1 MSDNLYFLPIIAKA
15 LEQPNQK
22 EALKE
27 AFGRIESMGGKEPY
41 REGYEQFER
50 FIEEVLRQKKFSQD
64 QLELLGP
71 EIIREIIIDLAS
83 GTFSGDE
90 DEKKSALEMI
100 RSNARWQEEYE
111 KTVEELQSTL
121 DIETPIEFIVEKE
134 ANLIGTI
141 SLNEIPGSGSIGN
154 IEPGNYI
161 IKLDTGRVLWK
172 GKLSGKDVLW
182 TEAFPG
188 RALDLAAD
196 TGDLEKVPSREIR
209 LLEGELIFRVFPGME
224 TGRIEIQAKASRGK

>member
-1 MSDNLYFLPIIAKA
+1 MSNNLYFLPIITKA
-15 LEQPNQK
+15 LEQQDSK
-22 EALKE
+22 DALKK
-27 AFGRIESMGGKEPY
+27 AFESIKRLGRKEEY
-41 REGYEQFER
+41 REGYTQFES
-50 FIEEVLRQKKFSQD
+50 FMDSAIQQKNLSQE

-83 GTFSGDE
+83 GTFRGDE
-90 DEKKSALEMI
+90 DEMKSALEMI
-100 RSNARWQEEYE
+100 RSNKRWQEAYE

-121 DIETPIEFIVEKE
+121 DIEMPIEFMVERE
-134 ANLIGTI
+134 SNHLGTI
-141 SLNEIPGSGSIGN
+141 SLNEIPDSGSISN

-161 IKLDTGRVLWK
+161 IKLDTGRVLWE

-196 TGDLEKVPSREIR
+196 TGGMERVPSREIR
-209 LLEGELIFRVFPGME
+209 LLEGELIIRIFPGME
-224 TGRIEIQAKASRGK
+224 AGRIEIETRASSGR